1 MNDNNISRLLLPL
14 NITERV
20 EHIAS
25 DEVDTTSDGTPCPIL
40 FPATITTADFKLT
53 YRYNS
58 ARPPTI
64 SSSYDLNLS
73 TLTTFTYP
81 SVIPSFVNYY
91 HDNQSSSKV
100 SVPSIYS
107 TTEAS
112 DKMMTEVPTAAFNL
126 STSPFNN
133 ISNTTTPKSIP
144 TYQSINQ
151 STTPTRIPSYLSTNQ
166 SSTIIPTNSPS
177 FPLTNQ
183 SSTVTPTSSPSFPTT
198 NQSSTVTPTSSPSF
212 PTTYQ
217 SSTVTPTSIPTY
229 SSTYI
234 PSTAIPTTIPTN
246 FITQHPSSIIPS
258 ICPSYSPTYIPSSRA
273 PTIRPSSIS
282 PTMRPTFAP
291 FIKAT
296 LKPTPNPTSR
306 PTSSSPSNPT
316 IKPTS
321 LPTLFPSYTPTY
333 FPTLVPTCKP
343 SYQPSSQPSSLPTLT
358 PTISKSPTT
367 TPSRPTCIPS
377 TVPSFVPTRQNSPLL
392 LFFINLTISNITKTI
407 LSTTSELVIS
417 DSIAETMDIQSD
429 YVKYRYISN
438 IQPMNNNNLYLNI
451 KHVSTQKIFSLA
463 YTASP
468 HIIQVTSRVSLL
480 LSSSPQYDA
489 TEELYNHLIQK
500 FQINFNDGIFTS
512 IFIHKINEMNA
523 YELNYTNVISFS
535 ISPLIII
542 YPVTTDTHSLSAGD
556 IIGIIIS
563 IIAIIILSM
572 TCYTYF
578 QTTYYSKKRD
588 IRVYL
593 SHAEEEKDLEI
604 IMNS

>member
-1 MNDNNISRLLLPL
+1 
-14 NITERV
+14 
-20 EHIAS
+20 
-25 DEVDTTSDGTPCPIL
+25 
-40 FPATITTADFKLT
+40 
-53 YRYNS
+53 
-58 ARPPTI
+58 
-64 SSSYDLNLS
+64 
-73 TLTTFTYP
+73 
-81 SVIPSFVNYY
+81 
-91 HDNQSSSKV
+91 
-100 SVPSIYS
+100 
-107 TTEAS
+107 
-112 DKMMTEVPTAAFNL
+112 
-126 STSPFNN
+126 
-133 ISNTTTPKSIP
+133 
-144 TYQSINQ
+144 
-151 STTPTRIPSYLSTNQ
+151 
-166 SSTIIPTNSPS
+166 
-177 FPLTNQ
+177 
-183 SSTVTPTSSPSFPTT
+183 
-198 NQSSTVTPTSSPSF
+198 
-212 PTTYQ
+212 
-217 SSTVTPTSIPTY
+217 
-229 SSTYI
+229 
-234 PSTAIPTTIPTN
+234 
-246 FITQHPSSIIPS
+246 
-258 ICPSYSPTYIPSSRA
+258 
-273 PTIRPSSIS
+273 
-282 PTMRPTFAP
+282 MRPTFAP

-367 TPSRPTCIPS
+367 TPSRPTCIPT

-463 YTASP
+463 YTTSP

-480 LSSSPQYDA
+480 LSSSPQYDT

-500 FQINFNDGIFTS
+500 FKINFNDGIFTS
-512 IFIHKINEMNA
+512 IFIHKINELNA

>member
-1 MNDNNISRLLLPL
+1 
-14 NITERV
+14 
-20 EHIAS
+20 
-25 DEVDTTSDGTPCPIL
+25 
-40 FPATITTADFKLT
+40 
-53 YRYNS
+53 
-58 ARPPTI
+58 
-64 SSSYDLNLS
+64 
-73 TLTTFTYP
+73 
-81 SVIPSFVNYY
+81 
-91 HDNQSSSKV
+91 
-100 SVPSIYS
+100 
-107 TTEAS
+107 
-112 DKMMTEVPTAAFNL
+112 
-126 STSPFNN
+126 
-133 ISNTTTPKSIP
+133 
-144 TYQSINQ
+144 
-151 STTPTRIPSYLSTNQ
+151 
-166 SSTIIPTNSPS
+166 
-177 FPLTNQ
+177 
-183 SSTVTPTSSPSFPTT
+183 
-198 NQSSTVTPTSSPSF
+198 
-212 PTTYQ
+212 
-217 SSTVTPTSIPTY
+217 
-229 SSTYI
+229 
-234 PSTAIPTTIPTN
+234 
-246 FITQHPSSIIPS
+246 
-258 ICPSYSPTYIPSSRA
+258 
-273 PTIRPSSIS
+273 
-282 PTMRPTFAP
+282 MRPTFAP

-321 LPTLFPSYTPTY
+321 LPTLFPSYIPTY

-367 TPSRPTCIPS
+367 TPTRPTCIPT

-392 LFFINLTISNITKTI
+392 LFFINLTISNITKTV

-417 DSIAETMDIQSD
+417 DSIAEAMDIQSN

-438 IQPMNNNNLYLNI
+438 IQPMNNNNLYLNN
-451 KHVSTQKIFSLA
+451 KHVSTQNIFSLA
-463 YTASP
+463 YTTSP

-480 LSSSPQYDA
+480 LSSSPQYDT

-542 YPVTTDTHSLSAGD
+542 YPTTDTHSLSTGD

-563 IIAIIILSM
+563 IIAIVILSM
-572 TCYTYF
+572 ICYTYF